1 MKNRTEAPA
10 EKLIMNK
17 VLEKA
22 LIYLI
27 VDFIPK
33 LPLVAEKNAILVVCN
48 QLSKIA
54 HFMVITEGTSVEG
67 LVRQFQDNVWKL
79 HKLLESVISNRESQF
94 AAELIK
100 ELNKMLGIVTRL
112 LTVFHSQTDRQIE

>member
-67 LVRQFQDNVWKL
+67 LVRQSQDNVWKL

>member
-17 VLEKA
+17 VSEKA

-27 VDFIPK
+27 VDFITK

-54 HFMVITEGTSVEG
+54 HFMVITEETSAEG

-79 HKLLESVISNRESQF
+79 YKLLESVISNRESQF
-94 AAELIK
+94 AVELIK
-100 ELNKMLGIVTRL
+100 KLNKILGIETRL

>member
-17 VLEKA
+17 VSEKA

-27 VDFIPK
+27 VDFITK

-54 HFMVITEGTSVEG
+54 HFMVITEGTSAEG

-94 AAELIK
+94 AVELIK
-100 ELNKMLGIVTRL
+100 KLNKILGIETRL